1 MMMMQFFKKSVKSFR
16 VIFFLTFTL
25 FFCCCCPFFDSI
37 TNGQHSNVF
46 CLNFCLVVIGFK
58 KCIIMCFL
66 ISFFIFV
73 FFSFTLPAEGT
84 AVSGSVALLQ
94 LNKGMATLE
103 SEAIPTLCSFFL
115 NCATDRSGFSQVSQ
129 RFVQTSNNGQLL

>member
-1 MMMMQFFKKSVKSFR
+1 MVKFLDDDDVVFLKNPLNR
-16 VIFFLTFTL
+16 FGYFFLTFTL
-25 FFCCCCPFFDSI
+25 FFVVVVLFFDSI

-84 AVSGSVALLQ
+84 AVSGSVALL
-94 LNKGMATLE
+94 
-103 SEAIPTLCSFFL
+103 
-115 NCATDRSGFSQVSQ
+115 
-129 RFVQTSNNGQLL
+129 